1 VNVTFYD
8 ANLRLRQ
15 EFGANFGR
23 VLARFVSGGRAHD
36 PVVVEIVHLDRPQVD
51 ELYAE
56 VLTPEALPEGLCEE
70 FAAAAK
76 RYYAR
81 GLASEGRRVQGY
93 EHEPAAA
100 PGTAWSV
107 DVNAKG

>member
-1 VNVTFYD
+1 MKVTFYD

-15 EFGANFGR
+15 ELGANFGR
-23 VLARFVSGGRAHD
+23 VLARFVSGGLAHD

-51 ELYAE
+51 ELHAE
-56 VLTPEALPEGLCEE
+56 LLTPDALPEGVSEE
-70 FAAAAK
+70 LVAAAK

-81 GLASEGRRVQGY
+81 GLASEGRRVHGY

-107 DVNAKG
+107 EVKALG